1 MPDELPDEPEG
12 FDRPPSFFPYDER
25 EQDDV
30 PHESGELVRVEI
42 EGVFAAESNGNV
54 QRFVILTDGDR
65 KLPIHIGPFEAQAIS
80 YPLESSQP
88 DRPLTHDL
96 LKNILDRVELAI
108 DRVVIDDLW
117 STTFYAKLY
126 IRFSDEELEID
137 SRPSDAIALAVRAQA
152 PIYVAE
158 QILASHHQQSL

>member
-1 MPDELPDEPEG
+1 M
-12 FDRPPSFFPYDER
+12 
-25 EQDDV
+25 
-30 PHESGELVRVEI
+30 
-42 EGVFAAESNGNV
+42 
-54 QRFVILTDGDR
+54 
-65 KLPIHIGPFEAQAIS
+65 PIHIGPFEAQAIS

-152 PIYVAE
+152 PIYVTE